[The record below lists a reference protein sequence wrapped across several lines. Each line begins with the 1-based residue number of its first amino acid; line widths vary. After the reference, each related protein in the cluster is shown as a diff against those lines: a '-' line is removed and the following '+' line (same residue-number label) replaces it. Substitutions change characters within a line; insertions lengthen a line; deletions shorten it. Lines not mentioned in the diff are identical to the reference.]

1 MTAAGGEPGMPKV
14 KRGISDPGAM
24 ALLAASD
31 AATPLIV
38 PLPNSSGFLSQRMAS
53 L

>member
-1 MTAAGGEPGMPKV
+1 MAAGGEPGIPSV
-14 KRGISDPGAM
+14 KSGINDPGAI
-24 ALLAASD
+24 ALFAASD

-38 PLPNSSGFLSQRMAS
+38 PLPNSSGFLSQRVAS